1 MKHNQSTLQPILEH
15 GNTGPFVLI
24 ALAYCSVL
32 ALPFLIF
39 LIAQALPGEEV
50 EIDNETFVLLPMG
63 LSEDTYEVIVRL
75 ALFSAVL
82 CFGALGSAISLISR
96 ARNGEAV
103 IPGITSRELVSVQ
116 TVGAVFALI
125 LSLMFMGELIAGSM
139 FPNWDPFYRIVY
151 SPPAFA
157 KLLVWSFIAG
167 FFERF
172 VPHILDNISNQAEKT
187 GMKSPEINQTPVAR
201 NTGNP
206 EEPEH

>member
-1 MKHNQSTLQPILEH
+1 L
-15 GNTGPFVLI
+15 PFALV
-24 ALAYCSVL
+24 ALAYCFTLAMPFVL
-32 ALPFLIF
+32 FLTI
-39 LIAQALPGEEV
+39 QALPGESV
-50 EIDNETFVLLPMG
+50 EGDGSDSYLLPLG
-63 LSEDTYEVIVRL
+63 ISNDTYEVIIRL
-75 ALFSAVL
+75 ALFSSVL

-103 IPGITSRELVSVQ
+103 TPGITTQELVSVQ

-139 FPNWDPFYRIVY
+139 FPIWKPFYNILY

-172 VPHILDNISNQAEKT
+172 VPHMLENISTRPEKQKALAQDTASDRIGQAT
-187 GMKSPEINQTPVAR
+187 NPPPEDLP
-201 NTGNP
+201 G
-206 EEPEH
+206 